1 MYFSFKVFKMNRKP
15 FLILLTSCIAS
26 SFAFASPN
34 QNSAKLCANLDGY
47 LLANCVANEHEKAS
61 KQLKKTFATVLKQRQ
76 IYQGSQAYRHA
87 QKSQQMWQA
96 WVDFECT
103 SSDETFTSSY
113 APVDF
118 AICAIKKMKLR
129 EQELKENADSLF

>member
-1 MYFSFKVFKMNRKP
+1 MKTFIIF
-15 FLILLTSCIAS
+15 LTSCIAS
-26 SFAFASPN
+26 SFVFASPN

-47 LLANCVANEHEKAS
+47 LLANCVADEHEKAS
-61 KQLKKTFATVLKQRQ
+61 KQLKKTFATVLNKRQ
-76 IYQGSQAYRHA
+76 IEKGSPAYRHA

-103 SSDETFTSSY
+103 SSDAQFAASSY

-118 AICAIKKMKLR
+118 SICAIKKMKLR

>member
-1 MYFSFKVFKMNRKP
+1 MNFKP

-34 QNSAKLCANLDGY
+34 QNSAKLCANLGGY
-47 LLANCVANEHEKAS
+47 LLANCVADEHEKAS
-61 KQLKKTFATVLKQRQ
+61 KQLKKTFATVLNKRQ
-76 IYQGSQAYRHA
+76 IEKGSPAYRHA

-113 APVDF
+113 APVAF
-118 AICAIKKMKLR
+118 SICAIKKMKLR

>member
-1 MYFSFKVFKMNRKP
+1 MNFKP

-34 QNSAKLCANLDGY
+34 QNSAKLCANLGGY
-47 LLANCVANEHEKAS
+47 LLANCVADEHEKAS
-61 KQLKKTFATVLKQRQ
+61 KQLKKTFATVLNKRQ
-76 IYQGSQAYRHA
+76 IEKGSPAYRHA

-113 APVDF
+113 APVAF
-118 AICAIKKMKLR
+118 SICAIKKVKLR

>member
-1 MYFSFKVFKMNRKP
+1 MNHKP

-26 SFAFASPN
+26 SFVFASPN
-34 QNSAKLCANLDGY
+34 ANSAKLCANLDGY
-47 LLANCVANEHEKAS
+47 LLANCVADEHEKAS

-103 SSDETFTSSY
+103 SSDKTFTSSY
-113 APVDF
+113 APVAF
-118 AICAIKKMKLR
+118 SICAIKKMKLR
-129 EQELKENADSLF
+129 EQELKENVDSLF

>member
-1 MYFSFKVFKMNRKP
+1 MKTFIIF
-15 FLILLTSCIAS
+15 LTSCIAS

-47 LLANCVANEHEKAS
+47 LLANCVADEHEKAS
-61 KQLKKTFATVLKQRQ
+61 KQLKKTFATVLNKRQ
-76 IYQGSQAYRHA
+76 IEKGSPAYRHA

-96 WVDFECT
+96 WMDFECT
-103 SSDETFTSSY
+103 SSNERFSTSSY
-113 APVDF
+113 APVAF
-118 AICAIKKMKLR
+118 SICAIKKMKLR

>member
-1 MYFSFKVFKMNRKP
+1 MKTFIIF
-15 FLILLTSCIAS
+15 LTSCIAS
-26 SFAFASPN
+26 SFVFASPN

-47 LLANCVANEHEKAS
+47 LLANCVADEHEKAS
-61 KQLKKTFATVLKQRQ
+61 KQLKKTFATVLNKRQ
-76 IYQGSQAYRHA
+76 IEKGSPAYRHA

-103 SSDETFTSSY
+103 SSDARFAASSY
-113 APVDF
+113 APVAF
-118 AICAIKKMKLR
+118 SICAIKKMKLR

>member
-1 MYFSFKVFKMNRKP
+1 MKTFIIF
-15 FLILLTSCIAS
+15 LTSCIAS

-34 QNSAKLCANLDGY
+34 QNSAKLCANLDSY
-47 LLANCVANEHEKAS
+47 LLANCIADEHEKAS

-103 SSDETFTSSY
+103 SSDERLSTSSY
-113 APVDF
+113 APVAF
-118 AICAIKKMKLR
+118 SICAIKKIKLR
-129 EQELKENADSLF
+129 EQELKENANSLF